1 MFDDLRN
8 IADGQSDFANDSDAD
23 LEPLMKKK
31 SGGGGQG
38 FKMSNN
44 TFLGMNAFQRFVISA
59 LLFVLVCM
67 LGILLVVIRSSSMV
81 F

>member
-8 IADGQSDFANDSDAD
+8 IDDGQSDFANDGDAD

-31 SGGGGQG
+31 ARGGGQG
-38 FKMSNN
+38 FKMSDS

-67 LGILLVVIRSSSMV
+67 LGVLLVVIRSSMM
-81 F
+81 

>member
-8 IADGQSDFANDSDAD
+8 IADDQSAFADDRDSD
-23 LEPLMKKK
+23 LEPLLKKK
-31 SGGGGQG
+31 ARSGGQG
-38 FKMSNN
+38 FKISNN

-59 LLFVLVCM
+59 LVFVLVCM
-67 LGILLVVIRSSSMV
+67 LGILLLVIRSSAMV

>member
-8 IADGQSDFANDSDAD
+8 IADDQSAFADDRDAD
-23 LEPLMKKK
+23 LEPLMKKNVR
-31 SGGGGQG
+31 SGGQG
-38 FKMSNN
+38 FKISSN

-59 LLFVLVCM
+59 LVFVLVCM
-67 LGILLVVIRSSSMV
+67 LGILLLVIRSSAVV